1 MKPLQLAILAFTLG
15 VGLTAAV
22 AFVLSDGDD
31 SSPGG
36 QDARAEAATPTPIPP
51 SPPPPAPTATPLPP
65 TPTSLPDRTTCA
77 EIQGT
82 EYRSDSERIW
92 YLLNCREP
100 VFSSSQLAFYY
111 IHPRYCPT
119 GVVVNVVHVN
129 VGLPGTQGRSFCVI
143 DTKALGGE
151 ISIEAWFTCPPGT
164 EASTSPEV
172 IIFGGELV
180 TGTDVFCRP
189 EVEGETDL
197 GVADEAELNQPSP
210 RQV

>member
-51 SPPPPAPTATPLPP
+51 SPTTPAPTATRLPP

-151 ISIEAWFTCPPGT
+151 ISIEGWFTCPPGT